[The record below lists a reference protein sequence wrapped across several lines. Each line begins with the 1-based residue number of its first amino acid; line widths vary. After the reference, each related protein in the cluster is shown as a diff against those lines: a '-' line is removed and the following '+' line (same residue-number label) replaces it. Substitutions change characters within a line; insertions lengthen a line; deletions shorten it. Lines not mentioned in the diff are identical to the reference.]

1 MLRPLQ
7 WSKGTLKV
15 LDQVKLPHSVSTVST
30 RGVKETGEAIRSM
43 KVRGAP
49 AIGVAAAYGMA
60 QAVLASRAKDVNG
73 LMRDMDKAGAYLKST
88 RPTAVNLAWAVD
100 RMLKRARHGRDHKLP
115 SLKALLVEEAQA
127 IEREDVRLCDAIAA
141 HGSALIRDNDQVLTH
156 CNTGA
161 LATAGVGTALGCIT
175 AAFKQHKKIHVW
187 VDETR
192 PYLQGARLTALELK
206 DARIP
211 HTLVTDNSAAALM
224 AAGKVNLVI
233 VGADRITAQ
242 GDVANKIGT
251 YGLAVLAKHHG
262 LPFYVAAPSSTVDL
276 DLRQGSDIP
285 IEERSAEEVLFV
297 QGKSIAPK
305 GTKALH
311 LAFDVTPH
319 SLISA
324 IITEKGIAR
333 APYDLNLPMLLQQEF
348 VPPA

>member
-7 WSKGTLKV
+7 WSKGNLKV
-15 LDQVKLPHSVSTVST
+15 LDQLKLPHSVTTVSS
-30 RGVKETGEAIRSM
+30 RSVKETGEAIRSM
-43 KVRGAP
+43 QVRGAP
-49 AIGVAAAYGMA
+49 AIGVAAGYGMA
-60 QAVLASRAKDVNG
+60 QAVLASRAKDTNG
-73 LMRDMDKAGAYLKST
+73 LIRDLEKAGIFLKRT

-100 RMLKRARHGRDHKLP
+100 RMLAKARRKRDHKLA
-115 SLKALLVEEAQA
+115 SLKTLLVEEAQA
-127 IEREDVRLCDAIAA
+127 IEQEDVRLCADIAA
-141 HGSALIRDNDQVLTH
+141 HGSALLRDGDQVLTH

-175 AAFKQHKKIHVW
+175 TAAKQGKKLHVW

-206 DARIP
+206 EARIP
-211 HTLVTDNSAAALM
+211 HTLITDSSAAALM
-224 AAGKVNLVI
+224 AAGKVSLVI
-233 VGADRITAQ
+233 VGADRITAH

-251 YGLAVLAKHHG
+251 YGLAVLAKHHS

-276 DLRQGSDIP
+276 SLQDGADIP
-285 IEERSAEEVLFV
+285 IEERSADEILFV
-297 QGKSIAPK
+297 QGKGIAPK

-324 IITEKGIAR
+324 IITEKGVAR
-333 APYDLNLPMLLQQEF
+333 APYDLNLAKLLES
-348 VPPA
+348 

>member
-1 MLRPLQ
+1 MLKPLQ

-15 LDQVKLPHSVSTVST
+15 LDQLRLPQVTRTLSSRSVL
-30 RGVKETGEAIRSM
+30 ETGEAIRSM
-43 KVRGAP
+43 RVRGAP

-60 QAVLASRAKDVNG
+60 QAVLASRAKDAKG
-73 LMRDMDKAGAYLKST
+73 LIRDMEKAGGFLKGT

-100 RMLKRARHGRDHKLP
+100 RMLAAARRQRDRRLP

-127 IEREDVRLCDAIAA
+127 IEGEDVRLCAGIAA
-141 HGSALIRDNDQVLTH
+141 HGSALLRDGDQVLTH

-161 LATAGVGTALGCIT
+161 LATAGVGTALGCVT
-175 AAFKQHKKIHVW
+175 AAASQGKKLHVW

-211 HTLVTDNSAAALM
+211 HTLITDNSAGAIM
-224 AAGKVNLVI
+224 AAGKVSLVI

-251 YGLAVLAKHHG
+251 YALAVLAKYHN

-276 DLRQGSDIP
+276 SLQSGADIP
-285 IEERSAEEVLFV
+285 IEERPADEVLFV
-297 QGKSIAPK
+297 QGKAIAPK

-311 LAFDVTPH
+311 LGFDVTPH
-319 SLISA
+319 QLVSA
-324 IITEKGIAR
+324 IITEKGVVR
-333 APYDLNLPMLLQQEF
+333 APYDLNLPGLLQGS
-348 VPPA
+348 

>member
-7 WSKGTLKV
+7 WSKGTLKL
-15 LDQVKLPHSVSTVST
+15 LDQVKLPQSVSTLACRT
-30 RGVKETGEAIRSM
+30 VKDTGEAIRSM

-49 AIGVAAAYGMA
+49 AIGVAAGYGMA
-60 QAVLASRAKDVNG
+60 QAVLASRAKDADG
-73 LMRDMDKAGAYLKST
+73 LFRDMLKAAHYLKST

-100 RMLKRARHGRDHKLP
+100 RMLVTARRKRDQKLP
-115 SLKALLVEEAQA
+115 ALKALLVEEAEA
-127 IEREDVRLCDAIAA
+127 IEVEDRRLCDGIAA
-141 HGSALIRDNDQVLTH
+141 NGNPLLRNGDQILTH

-175 AAFKQHKKIHVW
+175 MAAKLGKKLHVW

-206 DARIP
+206 EAHIP
-211 HTLVTDNSAAALM
+211 HTLITDNSAAALM
-224 AAGKVNLVI
+224 AAGKVNLII

-251 YGLAVLAKHHG
+251 YGLAVLAKYHG
-262 LPFYVAAPSSTVDL
+262 LPFYVAAPSSTIDFSL
-276 DLRQGSDIP
+276 QSGADIP

-311 LAFDVTPH
+311 LGFDVTPH
-319 SLISA
+319 TLISA
-324 IITEKGIAR
+324 IITEKGVIR
-333 APYDLNLPMLLQQEF
+333 APYDLNLAGIL
-348 VPPA
+348 

>member
-15 LDQVKLPHSVSTVST
+15 LDQLQLPHAVKSVSS
-30 RGVKETGEAIRSM
+30 RGVKDTGEAIRSM

-60 QAVLASRAKDVNG
+60 QAVLASRAKDADG
-73 LMRDMDKAGAYLKST
+73 LLKDMQKAGVFLKAT

-100 RMLKRARHGRDHKLP
+100 RMITVATRKRDQKTA
-115 SLKALLVEEAQA
+115 SLKALLVEEAEA
-127 IEREDVRLCDAIAA
+127 IEREDQRLCEAMASQ
-141 HGSALIRDNDQVLTH
+141 GSALLRDGDQILTH
-156 CNTGA
+156 CNTGS

-175 AAFKQHKKIHVW
+175 TAAKQGKRLHVW

-192 PYLQGARLTALELK
+192 PYLQGARLTTLELK
-206 DARIP
+206 EARVP
-211 HTLVTDNSAAALM
+211 HTLITDNTAAALM

-251 YGLAVLAKHHG
+251 YGLAVLAKYHS
-262 LPFYVAAPSSTVDL
+262 LPFYVVAPSSTVDL
-276 DLRQGSDIP
+276 SLQSGKDIP
-285 IEERSAEEVLFV
+285 IEARSADEVLFI

-319 SLISA
+319 SLVSA
-324 IITEKGIAR
+324 IVTEKGVAR
-333 APYDLNLPMLLQQEF
+333 APFDLTLGRLLEG
-348 VPPA
+348 PAILK